1 MVRGKSKSKGGRP
14 PGKTLVRQLQ
24 VMVSDDLDDRLNEWR
39 RNQPDLPTRAEA
51 ARRLIELGLTVSRRA
66 SK

>member
-1 MVRGKSKSKGGRP
+1 MVREKSKSKGGRP

-24 VMVSDDLDDRLNEWR
+24 VMVSDDLDERLNEWR

-51 ARRLIELGLTVSRRA
+51 ARRLIELGLTASRRA